1 VRESPGETPG
11 LFLLGKEP
19 FQALSAR
26 RCAACFGDVRAPT
39 IPASVFIGSIAAA
52 ATTGA
57 LIGIGRRAGNAG
69 FPFAATAA
77 VLFHRMP
84 SSAAIGLVFVGLVL
98 HVVLSFAWAAAFLW
112 LAGGPVRR
120 DVIAAGTI
128 ALAQFAFGWVV
139 AAITGSG
146 IASVIPLGDRIVLG
160 LVMAGALVTGMR
172 FARPISRIA

>member
-1 VRESPGETPG
+1 MRG
-11 LFLLGKEP
+11 LLWF
-19 FQALSAR
+19 
-26 RCAACFGDVRAPT
+26 VRAPT

-77 VLFHRMP
+77 VLFHRTP
-84 SSAAIGLVFVGLVL
+84 SSAAIGLVFLGLVL

-112 LAGGPVRR
+112 LTDGPDRR
-120 DVIAAGTI
+120 DLVAAGTV
-128 ALAQFAFGWVV
+128 ALSQFAIGWVV
-139 AAITGSG
+139 ASMTVTG
-146 IASVIPLGDRIVLG
+146 IASVIPLGDRLVLAV
-160 LVMAGALVTGMR
+160 VMAGALVTGMR